1 MNPCIKPVTGMS
13 LSNAMESGFRWG
25 INREKHKYQAWT
37 KEWSPETRGIEVKL
51 AGACPIGV
59 ACYVA
64 APSCEIDRRD
74 QAIKL
79 FPQLLEYVPRHK
91 FPFPVQDIKVVSLG
105 DLITYY
111 NDRTELTT
119 EEIVEAVRRLGY

>member
-1 MNPCIKPVTGMS
+1 
-13 LSNAMESGFRWG
+13 
-25 INREKHKYQAWT
+25 
-37 KEWSPETRGIEVKL
+37 
-51 AGACPIGV
+51 
-59 ACYVA
+59 VA